1 MEQTTATKSTTTTVL
16 EYSTMSKE
24 DFKKLIL
31 MGKSKTR
38 YQLVYIILNTLHHIV
53 SAASY
58 YYYCYDNEHCKICP
72 ISIIFSNFE
81 KDVEK
86 DIFYH
91 ITFCFGITLKFATS
105 SFNFLIIKKIVLDA
119 FKKSMSSVVVTGT
132 LANTGVYFSLKVFD
146 TMKRSRLINLNMK
159 NYLFHLNF
167 SIRLLI

>member
-58 YYYCYDNEHCKICP
+58 YSFTMNT
-72 ISIIFSNFE
+72 
-81 KDVEK
+81 V
-86 DIFYH
+86 
-91 ITFCFGITLKFATS
+91 KFAP
-105 SFNFLIIKKIVLDA
+105 FL
-119 FKKSMSSVVVTGT
+119 
-132 LANTGVYFSLKVFD
+132 
-146 TMKRSRLINLNMK
+146 
-159 NYLFHLNF
+159 
-167 SIRLLI
+167 

>member
-72 ISIIFSNFE
+72 IPIIFSNFE

-86 DIFYH
+86 DMFYH
-91 ITFCFGITLKFATS
+91 ITFCFGIT
-105 SFNFLIIKKIVLDA
+105 
-119 FKKSMSSVVVTGT
+119 FKCFQEEYEFSGCDW
-132 LANTGVYFSLKVFD
+132 NTGEYWSVFL
-146 TMKRSRLINLNMK
+146 SE
-159 NYLFHLNF
+159 
-167 SIRLLI
+167 SI